1 MSFNVTV
8 TPFQLSSTETWTASK
23 FNQGFNPTIEVTGNL
38 SGLSDWNSVNPV
50 SKTFTATDLA
60 LDVLTATAHGLTTGQ
75 MVTVTSSGTLPT
87 GLSSSAVYYARA
99 LTADTLTLH
108 YTSAGASAD
117 TNRVDVSATGSGTHT
132 LTYTVFSTGK
142 PLIYNSGTS
151 KWEYGIVQ
159 AASLPE
165 YVGNS
170 SSAPGVRGVV
180 PQSPPTASDDYY
192 LTIRGVWQQLPVP
205 ADGPG
210 HQYLYE
216 NAN

>member
-99 LTADTLTLH
+99 LTADTVTLH

-117 TNRVDVSATGSGTHT
+117 TNRVDVSAAGSGTHT
-132 LTYTVFSTGK
+132 LTYTVFATGK

-159 AASLPE
+159 AASLP
-165 YVGNS
+165 VFIGATS
-170 SSAPGVRGVV
+170 TTAGVRGAMPDV
-180 PQSPPTASDDYY
+180 A
-192 LTIRGVWQQLPVP
+192 P
-205 ADGPG
+205 ADRDKYFKGDGTMGNPALG
-210 HQYLYE
+210 VETAGNHWLYHSTI
-216 NAN
+216 